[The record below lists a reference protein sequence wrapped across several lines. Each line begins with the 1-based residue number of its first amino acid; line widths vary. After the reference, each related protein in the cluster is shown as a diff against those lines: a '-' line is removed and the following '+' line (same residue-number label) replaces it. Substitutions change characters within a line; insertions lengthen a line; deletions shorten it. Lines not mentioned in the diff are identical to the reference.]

1 MNTKVAKVNDNPNST
16 LNGLIANL
24 TNMQNDAE
32 WHRAI
37 GVGSASY
44 AEGISTA
51 IEAIIEYRNI
61 SAPIRRSLRMRSN
74 GRLHR

>member
-1 MNTKVAKVNDNPNST
+1 MNTKVTKVNDNPNST

-24 TNMQNDAE
+24 TNMQNDIA
-32 WHRAI
+32 WHSAI

-51 IEAIIEYRNI
+51 IEAIREFRNLN
-61 SAPIRRSLRMRSN
+61 APIRRSLRMKSH
-74 GRLHR
+74 GRLYR

>member
-1 MNTKVAKVNDNPNST
+1 MNTKVTKVNDNPNST
-16 LNGLIANL
+16 LAGLIANL
-24 TNMQNDAE
+24 SNMQNDAN
-32 WHRAI
+32 WHRAL

-51 IEAIIEYRNI
+51 IEAIIEYRNLN
-61 SAPIRRSLRMRSN
+61 APIRRSLRMKSH